1 MASNSL
7 SDRVVKVT
15 IENFLSFKHAEV
27 RLGKLNV
34 LIGPNASGKSNF
46 TKALRLLG
54 NHARLGYPALPDY
67 RGFED
72 VAFGFNPYSK
82 VRIGIEAVLGG
93 ADVRYELTLTRDD
106 YFERAF
112 INDKLALYGKGKDAR
127 TSVLVKEDGQQR
139 LADVLKPYL
148 ATTTHKKLKPL
159 LYEPKFASV
168 LMDLPP
174 NSVGGL
180 VRLSSFLKSVS
191 AHSFSPEAIRAR
203 TRVKEVPVLDYRGRN
218 LARILLHLRLEERGA
233 FSRVE
238 SVLKSLVPEVE
249 EVIPHLEGEY
259 VEVWLRVKGL
269 GKPLKPPNISD
280 GTLRILAFITAL
292 YSGTSLAVL
301 EEPENCVH
309 PHLLESLV
317 SLMRG
322 APCQVIVT
330 THSPYLLDHVKPEEV
345 LVVEKEGTE
354 TKVKGLTGMSE
365 LRAVKEFLEEG
376 GTLGEAWYSGLVG
389 GTPEA

>member
-15 IENFLSFKHAEV
+15 IENFLSFKHAKV

-46 TKALRLLG
+46 TKALRLLR

-67 RGFED
+67 QGFED
-72 VAFGFNPYSK
+72 ITFGFNPYSK
-82 VRIGIEAVLGG
+82 VRIGIEALLGG
-93 ADVRYELTLTRDD
+93 DKVEYELMMTGED

-112 INDKLALYGKGKDAR
+112 INGKLALYGKGREAMER
-127 TSVLVKEDGQQR
+127 VLVEEGNEQR
-139 LADVLKPYL
+139 LVNVSRPPITAPKEANLLPYTP
-148 ATTTHKKLKPL
+148 AV
-159 LYEPKFASV
+159 ASV
-168 LMDLPP
+168 LRDPPP

-191 AHSFSPEAIRAR
+191 AHSFSPDVIRAR
-203 TRVKEVPVLDYRGRN
+203 TRVKEDPVLNYRGRN
-218 LARILLHLRLEERGA
+218 LARVLLHLHLEERGA

-354 TKVKGLTGMSE
+354 TKVKGLTGTSE
-365 LRAVKEFLEEG
+365 LKAVKEFLEEG

>member
-46 TKALRLLG
+46 TKALRLLR
-54 NHARLGYPALPDY
+54 NHVRLGYPALPDY

-72 VAFGFNPYSK
+72 VTFGFNPYSK
-82 VRIGIEAVLGG
+82 VRIGIEALLEGDKVE
-93 ADVRYELTLTRDD
+93 YELTITKED
-106 YFERAF
+106 YFEKALV
-112 INDKLALYGKGKDAR
+112 NGELALEGYGKRAKAKVLMMEGGKWR
-127 TSVLVKEDGQQR
+127 LVEVWG
-139 LADVLKPYL
+139 PSP
-148 ATTTHKKLKPL
+148 ATVSGAVSL
-159 LYEPKFASV
+159 LGYRPANASV
-168 LMDLPP
+168 LRDPPP

-180 VRLSSFLKSVS
+180 VRLSSFLKSIS
-191 AHSFSPEAIRAR
+191 AHSFSPDVIRAR
-203 TRVKEVPVLDYRGRN
+203 ANVKEAPILDYRGRN
-218 LARILLHLRLEERGA
+218 LARVLLHLHLEERGA

-259 VEVWLRVKGL
+259 VEIWLRVKGL

-317 SLMRG
+317 SLMRE

-330 THSPYLLDHVKPEEV
+330 THSPYLLDHVKPEEI

-354 TKVKGLTGMSE
+354 TKVKGLRGTSE